1 MPRKDAASQST
12 VRQRLGN
19 LGEDYVVCYLNCPV
33 CHGEKPHSLL
43 PPNTP
48 CVDVICRSCNL
59 QSQVKTIS
67 TGPNKLLPKTV
78 LGGSWVPKEKSLTAG
93 NFSPYFFILVED
105 KQVKRIYY
113 LPASKQ
119 KFSIFKVRNPLSSKA
134 KSPGWTGYQLDL
146 RSIEKDLVELPL
158 KNN

>member
-1 MPRKDAASQST
+1 
-12 VRQRLGN
+12 
-19 LGEDYVVCYLNCPV
+19 
-33 CHGEKPHSLL
+33 
-43 PPNTP
+43 
-48 CVDVICRSCNL
+48 
-59 QSQVKTIS
+59 VKTIS

-78 LGGSWVPKEKSLTAG
+78 LGGSWVPKEKALIAG

-119 KFSIFKVRNPLSSKA
+119 RLSIFKVRKPLSSKA

-158 KNN
+158 KND